1 MFGKKAIKS
10 QGRIDSL
17 IGAGTSL
24 TGDVTFSGGLRVDG
38 EIRGNVRAADGQPA
52 TLVLSEHARIARKS
66 KVHALTCLDCPVLY
80 QADFDTLDTR
90 LGGHLERAFQPPK
103 VPKTHAI
110 LARGGIVGGGK
121 LHHSSLLSS
130 LHDRN
135 HLNHA
140 IEFFVFFLTSLTQ

>member
-52 TLVLSEHARIARKS
+52 TLVLSEHARIEGEIS
-66 KVHALTCLDCPVLY
+66 VSHVVINGTVIGPV
-80 QADFDTLDTR
+80 
-90 LGGHLERAFQPPK
+90 
-103 VPKTHAI
+103 
-110 LARGGIVGGGK
+110 
-121 LHHSSLLSS
+121 HSSDFLELQPRAKVTG
-130 LHDRN
+130 DVEYATIEM
-135 HLNHA
+135 HLGA
-140 IEFFVFFLTSLTQ
+140 IVQGRLVHQGAPAKAVELKLAASN